1 MAKKVKKKELG
12 KGIRAL
18 LSNIDKQV
26 EENPEQLV
34 KELASNTAMIDI
46 NAIEVNP
53 FQPRKEFEQGPLEE
67 LSESIKVHGLIQ
79 PITLRRM
86 GDNRYQLVSGER
98 RLRASKLAGL
108 KEVPAYVRIIDNDQ
122 DMLEMA
128 LIENIQREDLN
139 AVEIAFT
146 YQRLIDECKLTH
158 EKLSARVGK
167 NRSSVTNYLRLLKL
181 PPDIQQALKQRRI
194 SMGHARALVG
204 VEDLALQLMLL
215 KQITSEDLSVRAVE
229 EIIRSYN
236 QPAGKVPS
244 KSKNALP
251 AEYLSVQDNLRKHL
265 GSKVLLKRKST
276 GAGQIVINF
285 SSDGDLNRLLDLI
298 EK

>member
-1 MAKKVKKKELG
+1 MKKKELG

-34 KELASNTAMIDI
+34 KELASNTAMINIDT
-46 NAIEVNP
+46 IEVNP

-86 GDNRYQLVSGER
+86 GQNRYQLISGER
-98 RLRASKLAGL
+98 RLRASRMAGL
-108 KEVPAYVRIIDNDQ
+108 TEVPAYVRIVENDQ
-122 DMLEMA
+122 EMLEMA

-139 AVEIAFT
+139 AVEVAFT

-158 EKLSARVGK
+158 EKLSERVGK

-181 PPDIQQALKQRRI
+181 PPDIQQALKQRKI

-215 KQITSEDLSVRAVE
+215 KQITDEDLSVRAVE

-236 QPAGKVPS
+236 QPAGKAAAKS
-244 KSKNALP
+244 KSKLP
-251 AEYLSVQDNLRKHL
+251 AEYQSVQDNLRQYL
-265 GSKVLLKRKST
+265 GSKVLLKRKSN

-285 SSDGDLNRLLDLI
+285 GSDADLNRLLDLI
-298 EK
+298 EQ